1 MGARGEARVPLDF
14 NGARAALAQQ
24 LNPLIGFTR

>member
-1 MGARGEARVPLDF
+1 MGTGGEAGVPLDF
-14 NGARAALAQQ
+14 DGTRAALAQQ